1 MEWIT
6 HSLAPV
12 VGPLWAAAAR
22 FRVSAFPIF
31 GCASERPSA
40 AAAAFSRTH
49 THVHSEILSVPG
61 SLLSSQKPRPPKKHD
76 LLVPEISLERVRFR
90 KNFIMEWKMVWNTS
104 KRFVKEPPL
113 TRNQVDQVVNP
124 TGSWIYGPLV
134 LLKGS
139 LFDKH
144 PCGKCC
150 RKISCHSSHDFLRGF
165 QNVANQLNAVRT
177 KSIIYRP
184 Y

>member
-1 MEWIT
+1 MTKQFNKRDLISWLVLSEHEAFYNLPDPIQLEGQRWVCQMEWIT

-31 GCASERPSA
+31 GCASERPST

-90 KNFIMEWKMVWNTS
+90 KNFIMEWKMVWY
-104 KRFVKEPPL
+104 RIP
-113 TRNQVDQVVNP
+113 
-124 TGSWIYGPLV
+124 
-134 LLKGS
+134 
-139 LFDKH
+139 
-144 PCGKCC
+144 
-150 RKISCHSSHDFLRGF
+150 
-165 QNVANQLNAVRT
+165 AND
-177 KSIIYRP
+177 S
-184 Y
+184 